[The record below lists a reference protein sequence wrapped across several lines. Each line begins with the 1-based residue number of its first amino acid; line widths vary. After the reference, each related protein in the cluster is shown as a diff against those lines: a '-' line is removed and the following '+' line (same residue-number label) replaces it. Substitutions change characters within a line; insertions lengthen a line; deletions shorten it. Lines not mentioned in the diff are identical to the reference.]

1 MARMFGTDGVR
12 GIANTELTCEMA
24 YALGRAGAQ
33 VLTRGTHKPRILI
46 GRDTRVSGDMLEC
59 ALVAGILS
67 TGAVAVTAG
76 VIPTPGIAYLTQKL
90 QMDAGVVIS
99 ASHNPVAYNGIKFFD
114 QNGRKLPDAVEDAI
128 EAHIKTPQAQ
138 CVGGAEVGYREVL
151 TGAEAMYESFLRNQ
165 SRQPLDGLTIAM
177 DCANG
182 ASAAIAPQLF
192 SKLGAMVHAIHHTP
206 DGLNINER
214 CGSTHPQDLQALVRE
229 TGADIGLAFDGDA
242 DRLIACDDAGELVDG
257 DVVMGLLALSMKQ
270 RGELKDDT
278 LVVTV
283 MSNLGLELS
292 LKEHGIRLV
301 KTDVGDRYVL
311 EEMLRGGYNIGGEQ
325 SGHVLLTDLST
336 AGDGMQTAIALCNV
350 LLDAQQPLS
359 VLKKQICIYPQVLV
373 GAHVKPENK
382 HAYQQD
388 AAICDM
394 IAELETA
401 YAGNGRVLIR
411 PSGTEH
417 LIRVMM
423 EGPDQQLMEQQA
435 HALARLMEERLG

>member
-12 GIANTELTCEMA
+12 GIANTELTCELA

-33 VLTRGTHKPRILI
+33 VLAKGAHKPRILI

-67 TGAVAVTAG
+67 TGAIAVTAG
-76 VIPTPGIAYLTQKL
+76 VIPTPGIAYLTQRL

-114 QNGRKLPDAVEDAI
+114 QNGRKLPDAVEDEI
-128 EAHIKTPQAQ
+128 EAHIQAPAEEP
-138 CVGGAEVGYREVL
+138 VGGAEVGHREEL
-151 TGAEAMYESFLRNQ
+151 TGAEAMYELFLRNQ
-165 SRQPLDGLTIAM
+165 SRRQLDGMTIAM

-206 DGLNINER
+206 DGLNINEH

-242 DRLIACDDAGELVDG
+242 DRLIACDENGELVDG
-257 DVVMGLLALSMKQ
+257 DVVMGLLALSMQK

-278 LVVTV
+278 LVVTT

-350 LLDAQQPLS
+350 LLEAQQPMS
-359 VLKKQICIYPQVLV
+359 KLKQQIRIYPQVLA

-382 HAYQQD
+382 QAYLED
-388 AAICDM
+388 EAISAM
-394 IAELETA
+394 IDELQALYE
-401 YAGNGRVLIR
+401 GKGRVLVR

-417 LIRVMM
+417 LIRVMI
-423 EGPDQQLMEQQA
+423 EGPDQQQMEQQA
-435 HALARLMEERLG
+435 QALAQLMEERLG

>member
-1 MARMFGTDGVR
+1 MKNLKKLVALAVLMTVSINVTASDFGTW
-12 GIANTELTCEMA
+12 L
-24 YALGRAGAQ
+24 
-33 VLTRGTHKPRILI
+33 
-46 GRDTRVSGDMLEC
+46 
-59 ALVAGILS
+59 
-67 TGAVAVTAG
+67 
-76 VIPTPGIAYLTQKL
+76 
-90 QMDAGVVIS
+90 
-99 ASHNPVAYNGIKFFD
+99 
-114 QNGRKLPDAVEDAI
+114 
-128 EAHIKTPQAQ
+128 
-138 CVGGAEVGYREVL
+138 
-151 TGAEAMYESFLRNQ
+151 GAEAEKKVGKFSFE
-165 SRQPLDGLTIAM
+165 
-177 DCANG
+177 
-182 ASAAIAPQLF
+182 
-192 SKLGAMVHAIHHTP
+192 LGAGFRAQNNMKSVERWDASFGISYKPFKFLKFAVGYNYIYQYRIEEKRNHYDEYEQAYEDRPSEIIREY
-206 DGLNINER
+206 DGYNINKNA
-214 CGSTHPQDLQALVRE
+214 GSTHPESMQAMVRAS
-229 TGADIGLAFDGDA
+229 GADLGVAFDGDA
-242 DRLIACDDAGELVDG
+242 DRCLAADAEGNMVNG
-257 DVVMGLLALSMKQ
+257 DQIMGILARAKKREGKLNH
-270 RGELKDDT
+270 DT

-283 MSNLGLELS
+283 MSNLGLKLA
-292 LKEHGIRLV
+292 LKEMGIDTV
-301 KTDVGDRYVL
+301 QTNVGDRYVL